1 MTRQPFLHDL
11 VVTLAAPVQV
21 WSGHDGEIDGIDI
34 RGVLVGDHRVLS
46 LVHLGVEDDSGNVEQ
61 AWLTTDHRGGGKST
75 FVHMLR
81 VDADGADPLVSLTR
95 TRTAT
100 PDSVHEHLLVASAL
114 DRTIEVTI
122 RVTFV
127 PDATPLNQIKDGR
140 ALADPIE
147 RHGMSWR
154 WAGPC
159 TLARLEVPDADV
171 SGDEESIVATWRVR
185 LEPNRPVSMAWNL
198 AVEDRTGPFIGA
210 LDVPLAVPA
219 VSHHNP
225 ALQRVVERS
234 IADLNGLRL
243 AERSDPELSFL
254 AAGAPW
260 FLTLFGRDS
269 LIAARLLLPFTSDV
283 ALSTLRTLAERQGRT
298 VDVDRAEAPGK
309 ILHEVRAAPLDLF
322 QGTVLPP
329 QYYGT
334 IDATPLWICLLGAVW
349 KAGVDDATIA
359 EFTDPLIV
367 ALGWLAEFSDP
378 DGDGFLEYFDDSGH
392 GLANQGWKDS
402 GDSVRFADGT
412 IADGPI
418 ALAEV
423 QGYAYQAARTGA
435 ELLRHFGRSEA
446 ERAQAAGWDAYADA
460 MAARFRERFWVSDEA
475 GPYPALALD
484 AAKRPVTGVASNM
497 GHLLITGMLNAEE
510 EALIVR
516 RLTSPSMF
524 SGYGVRT
531 MSSDNGA
538 YWPARYHVGS
548 VWTHDTAMAI
558 EGMLATG
565 YPEDAARLAEGL
577 LRAAEGFGYQLPELF
592 GGQDAEELF
601 PPAPYPASCRP
612 QAWAAASA
620 ITVATALGAL

>member
-1 MTRQPFLHDL
+1 M
-11 VVTLAAPVQV
+11 
-21 WSGHDGEIDGIDI
+21 
-34 RGVLVGDHRVLS
+34 
-46 LVHLGVEDDSGNVEQ
+46 
-61 AWLTTDHRGGGKST
+61 
-75 FVHMLR
+75 
-81 VDADGADPLVSLTR
+81 
-95 TRTAT
+95 
-100 PDSVHEHLLVASAL
+100 
-114 DRTIEVTI
+114 
-122 RVTFV
+122 
-127 PDATPLNQIKDGR
+127 
-140 ALADPIE
+140 
-147 RHGMSWR
+147 
-154 WAGPC
+154 
-159 TLARLEVPDADV
+159 
-171 SGDEESIVATWRVR
+171 
-185 LEPNRPVSMAWNL
+185 
-198 AVEDRTGPFIGA
+198 
-210 LDVPLAVPA
+210 
-219 VSHHNP
+219 
-225 ALQRVVERS
+225 
-234 IADLNGLRL
+234 
-243 AERSDPELSFL
+243 
-254 AAGAPW
+254 
-260 FLTLFGRDS
+260 
-269 LIAARLLLPFTSDV
+269 
-283 ALSTLRTLAERQGRT
+283 
-298 VDVDRAEAPGK
+298 
-309 ILHEVRAAPLDLF
+309 
-322 QGTVLPP
+322 
-329 QYYGT
+329 
-334 IDATPLWICLLGAVW
+334 
-349 KAGVDDATIA
+349 DDATIA
-359 EFTDPLIV
+359 EFTDPLIA